1 MRARGYGVL
10 DLLFAALYAW
20 LGFFIVPSRS
30 SAFRI
35 VLACV
40 VASVGAAG
48 LALVIGGD
56 GSRGARSLG
65 ILACGL
71 LLLFALGGVVLL
83 ASSSAFLFGV
93 YGAMG
98 QGLAVGSLLVAAL
111 WIELCGLLPL
121 FQLRFHLSADR
132 R

>member
-1 MRARGYGVL
+1 MSARGYGLL
-10 DLLFAALYAW
+10 DLLFAALYVW
-20 LGFFIVPSRS
+20 LGYFIVPSRS
-30 SAFRI
+30 PAFRI
-35 VLACV
+35 VLTSV
-40 VASVGAAG
+40 VASLVVAG

-56 GSRGARSLG
+56 ESRAARKLG
-65 ILACGL
+65 IFACVL

-98 QGLAVGSLLVAAL
+98 QGLAVGALLVAAL
-111 WIELCGLLPL
+111 WVELCGLLPL
-121 FQLRFHLSADR
+121 FQLRFHLATDR